1 MRNRERRAARAKQR
15 DRQRAQGR
23 SSRTWPGEDSAGAGV
38 FGAGVFGSP
47 PSAPSVADLAKAV
60 LAAAESCA
68 RGDAAAPAECA
79 AKLSS
84 WPFTELH
91 TVVERAVDMAALDG
105 LTHAW
110 RNGWQPADLW
120 QLIRR
125 RLSGPAVGYLV
136 ELLAADADRYS
147 PAAFAPAW
155 QAQLRQLG
163 ARVNWPADQ
172 PHLGQ
177 WAARAGMS
185 RAEAVELVVSFLAL
199 LRTVPRLDELVA
211 PPGSPARSGPASAG
225 ARATGSPRAAGP
237 ASGGASHPAGGVDE
251 KVLAK
256 VRALLAKAE
265 STEFEQEADAFF
277 AKAQEL
283 MSRYSLERAVLDADH
298 GRPASGGPGGR
309 RIWLD
314 APYLSA
320 KSLLVN
326 AVAGANRARAVFHQH
341 LGFVTV
347 LGDEVDLE
355 IVELLSTSL
364 LLQASRAMVHAGRQI
379 DRRGQ
384 SRTKSFR
391 QSFLVSYAARI
402 GERLSEASAAAQAE
416 VVHELGDGRLLPVLA
431 SRERAVDELFERL
444 FPALTTRRVS
454 VSNPAGWGAGR
465 AAADLADLDV
475 RRSVRG

>member
-1 MRNRERRAARAKQR
+1 MGRPGPRAGLSGRVGTLTGVGIRNRARRAGKVTQRSAR
-15 DRQRAQGR
+15 G
-23 SSRTWPGEDSAGAGV
+23 AGAGWV
-38 FGAGVFGSP
+38 AGPSHTQLPPEP
-47 PSAPSVADLAKAV
+47 PSAVEIAQAV
-60 LAAAESCA
+60 LTAADERA
-68 RGDAAAPAECA
+68 RGDAGSPARCA
-79 AKLSS
+79 AALTR
-84 WPFTELH
+84 WPLTALAES
-91 TVVERAVDMAALDG
+91 VERGVDLAALDG

-110 RNGWQPADLW
+110 RCGWQPADLW
-120 QLIRR
+120 QLTRR
-125 RLSGPAVGYLV
+125 RLAAPAVGYLV
-136 ELLAADADRYS
+136 ELLAADAERR
-147 PAAFAPAW
+147 PVATLAPAW
-155 QAQLRQLG
+155 QAQLRELG
-163 ARVNWPADQ
+163 AEVNWSADQ

-177 WAARAGMS
+177 WAARVGLPRS
-185 RAEAVELVVSFLAL
+185 GAVELVVELLAL
-199 LRTVPRLDELVA
+199 VRMLPPLDQLLP
-211 PPGSPARSGPASAG
+211 PPGTAAASGAAAGSAAG
-225 ARATGSPRAAGP
+225 A
-237 ASGGASHPAGGVDE
+237 GAGVDE

-283 MSRYSLERAVLDADH
+283 MSRYSLERAVLDADRE
-298 GRPASGGPGGR
+298 RPASGGPGGR

-326 AVAGANRARAVFHQH
+326 AVAGANRARTVFHQH

-364 LLQASRAMVHAGRQI
+364 LLQASRAMVHAGRQT

-402 GERLSEASAAAQAE
+402 GERLTEASAAAQAE

-431 SRERAVDELFERL
+431 SRERAVDELFARL

-454 VSNPAGWGAGR
+454 VSNHAGWGAGR